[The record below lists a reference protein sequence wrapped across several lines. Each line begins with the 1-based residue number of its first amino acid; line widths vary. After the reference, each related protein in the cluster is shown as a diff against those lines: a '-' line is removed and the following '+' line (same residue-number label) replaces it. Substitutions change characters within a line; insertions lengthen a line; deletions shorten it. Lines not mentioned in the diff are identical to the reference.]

1 MDIDDFVIEKY
12 VMKAL
17 ARYDSRA
24 LPKSNLI
31 TCRCFVCNDSK
42 NKSKRRGYFLKGNR
56 KHDHWTYVCHND
68 SCDAQDG
75 MDVKKY
81 LKNYFPDIYEE
92 FRKEAYLNNY
102 FNDEVSTNHKFDY
115 KEPEKVE
122 SDDVKHFSNILK
134 GSSELFTL
142 ALDYCKFRKIPEEIY
157 SKFFVATGGV
167 FQGRLVIPFYDNFGK
182 IYYYTARTLIG
193 STPKYLNRRFG
204 DKKIY
209 NIFGIDKSLPV
220 IVLEGPI
227 DSMFVKNSIAIV
239 GLKMSEESLEEIK
252 DLKRYFILDN
262 DKGGRK
268 NSLKWLQK
276 EEYVFNWKKFLNDLK
291 LDGVKDINDLVLK
304 TGKLEWSFEDLKDY
318 FTNDILDGV
327 WFK

>member
-17 ARYDSRA
+17 GRYDSRA
-24 LPKSNLI
+24 LPKNNMI
-31 TCRCFVCNDSK
+31 VCRCFVCNDSK
-42 NKSKRRGYFLKGNR
+42 NKSKRRGYFLKGDR
-56 KHDHWTYVCHND
+56 RHDHWTYICHND
-68 SCDAQDG
+68 NCPAQDG
-75 MDVKKY
+75 MDVKNY
-81 LKNYFPDIYEE
+81 LKTYFPEIYSE
-92 FRKEAYLNNY
+92 FRKEVYLNNY
-102 FNDEVSTNHKFDY
+102 FDGETSQKKLEY

-122 SDDVKHFSNILK
+122 SDDVKHFSKILN
-134 GSSELFTL
+134 GSGELFSL
-142 ALDYCKFRKIPEEIY
+142 ALEYCKFRKIPENVY
-157 SKFFVATGGV
+157 SKFFVGTGGV

-182 IYYYTARTLIG
+182 IYYYTGRTLIG

-209 NIFGIDKSLPV
+209 NIFQIDKTLPV
-220 IVLEGPI
+220 MVLEGPI

-239 GLKMSEESLEEIK
+239 GLKMSDGNFEELK
-252 DLKRYFILDN
+252 DFKKYFILDN

-276 EEYVFNWKKFLNDLK
+276 EEFVFNWKKFLTDLK

-304 TGKLEWSFEDLKDY
+304 TGKVEWTFEDFKDY